1 MSTVLTFDYER
12 TSGIK
17 MTALRPILVSGDKA
31 AHIFNINVLDGGEP
45 YDLTGGSAA
54 GYLIRSDEVSV
65 PLTGTID
72 GNTVSVTLPQA
83 CYSSPGHFT
92 LAIRVTTDDE
102 ISTIFYGDGS
112 VVRSSSDSV
121 IDPDNIIPSLD
132 ELLAQIETMTKATA
146 EAKTATTNTK
156 TATTKANTAT
166 SNAETA
172 TTKAEEAATKAENA
186 ASLFDV
192 LDASATTLDAG
203 ASATAEWQTES
214 GKKKLVLGIPKGAKG
229 EKGDVENLTVCG
241 VAPTDGNISL
251 TASNVGAVAESDIE
265 SEVQQYAP
273 VQSVNGQTGAV
284 SLTIPTTATL
294 QTVET
299 AWNQS
304 FTSNADSYTT
314 LATLTASTAGL
325 YAVHFT
331 YSGISTF
338 NNRAFIS
345 TGASTGSSRQGLPL
359 GDANACADVV
369 SFAHFD
375 AGAAVNGQIYTL
387 EAGTYS
393 YQFARLELIL
403 LQAD

>member
-31 AHIFNINVLDGGEP
+31 AHIFNINVLDGGKA

-92 LAIRVTTDDE
+92 LAIRVTTDEE

-121 IDPDNIIPSLD
+121 IDPDDIIPSLD

-166 SNAETA
+166 AKAEEA
-172 TTKAEEAATKAENA
+172 TTAATEAATKAENA

-203 ASATAEWQTES
+203 SSATAEWQTED
-214 GKKKLVLGIPKGAKG
+214 GKKRLVLGIPKGDKG
-229 EKGDVENLTVCG
+229 ETGDVNNLTVCG
-241 VAPTDGNISL
+241 VAPQDGNITL
-251 TASNVGAVAESDIE
+251 DASNVGAVATADAQST
-265 SEVQQYAP
+265 VQQYAP

-284 SLTIPTTATL
+284 NLTIPSVPSL
-294 QTVET
+294 QSVET

-304 FTSNADSYTT
+304 FTSAADSYTT

-325 YAVHFT
+325 YAVHFS
-331 YSGISTF
+331 YSGLSSF
-338 NNRAFIS
+338 ANRAFILV
-345 TGASTGSSRQGLPL
+345 GSSRQGMPL
-359 GDANACADVV
+359 GDANACADVT
-369 SFAHFD
+369 ALMHYD
-375 AGAAVNGQIYTL
+375 AGKVVNGQIYTL

-393 YQFARLELIL
+393 YQYARLELVL

>member
-12 TSGIK
+12 RSGIK

-31 AHIFNINVLDGGEP
+31 AHIFNINVLDGGEA

-65 PLTGTID
+65 PLTGTIS

-92 LAIRVTTDDE
+92 LAIRVTTDTE

-121 IDPDNIIPSLD
+121 IDPDEIIPSLD

-146 EAKTATTNTK
+146 EAKTATTNCK
-156 TATTKANTAT
+156 TAITKANTAT
-166 SNAETA
+166 TNANTA
-172 TTKAEEAATKAENA
+172 TTAANTAATKAENA

-192 LDASATTLDAG
+192 LEASATTLDAG
-203 ASATAEWQTES
+203 ASATAAWQTED
-214 GKKKLVLGIPKGAKG
+214 GKKKLVLGIPKGDKG
-229 EKGDVENLTVCG
+229 ETGDVENLTVCG
-241 VAPTDGNISL
+241 VAPTDGNIPL
-251 TASNVGAVAESDIE
+251 TAANVGAIATSDAEST
-265 SEVQQYAP
+265 VQQYAP
-273 VQSVNGQTGAV
+273 VKSVNGQTGAV
-284 SLTIPTTATL
+284 TLTIPTTPTL
-294 QTVET
+294 QRVESE
-299 AWNQS
+299 WNQS

-314 LATLTASTAGL
+314 LATLTAATAGL
-325 YAVHFT
+325 YAVHFS
-331 YSGISTF
+331 YSGLSAF
-338 NNRAFIS
+338 NNRAFI
-345 TGASTGSSRQGLPL
+345 TVGSSRQGLPL
-359 GDANACADVV
+359 GDSNSCADVTCLK
-369 SFAHFD
+369 HFD
-375 AGAAVNGQIYTL
+375 AGSAVNGQIYTL

-393 YQFARLELIL
+393 YQFARLEMVL

>member
-31 AHIFNINVLDGGEP
+31 AHIFNINVLDGGEA

-65 PLTGTID
+65 PLTGTIT

-83 CYSSPGHFT
+83 CYASPGHFT
-92 LAIRVTTDDE
+92 LAIRVTTDTE

-121 IDPDNIIPSLD
+121 IDPDDIIPSLD

-146 EAKTATTNTK
+146 EAKTATTNCK

-166 SNAETA
+166 GKAETA
-172 TTKAEEAATKAENA
+172 TTNAEEAATKAENA

-192 LDASATTLDAG
+192 LDASATTLAAG
-203 ASATAEWQTES
+203 SSATAEWQTED
-214 GKKKLVLGIPKGAKG
+214 GKKKLVLGIPKGDKG
-229 EKGDVENLTVCG
+229 DTGDVENLTVCG
-241 VAPTDGNISL
+241 VSPTDGNIAL
-251 TASNVGAVAESDIE
+251 TASNVGAIATSDAQ
-265 SEVQQYAP
+265 STVQQYAP

-284 SLTIPTTATL
+284 TLSIPTTATL
-294 QTVET
+294 QSVET

-304 FTSNADSYTT
+304 FTSTADSYTI
-314 LATLTASTAGL
+314 LATLTAATAGL
-325 YAVHFT
+325 YAVHMT
-331 YSGISTF
+331 YSGLSAF
-338 NNRAFIS
+338 ANRAFLS
-345 TGASTGSSRQGLPL
+345 VGSSRQGLPL
-359 GDANACADVV
+359 GDANACVDVCAFV
-369 SFAHFD
+369 HYD
-375 AGAAVNGQIYTL
+375 AGAAINGQIYTL

-393 YQFARLELIL
+393 YQYARLEAIL